1 MRASVLRRI
10 LVPMRWRLLPIIVL
24 LLSLAGCAADERQ
37 VEICRQVVAAVA
49 ADASDLAALPVER
62 DGAVR
67 FAFAS
72 AAGQDEE
79 TRHTVTCRFAGGA
92 FSANRTELMTVL
104 QDGVA
109 LPDIHMILL
118 RHLLD
123 LPTPSA
129 FLAPPEVSP
138 PLAGEAAYLV
148 QQIINGLSLG
158 AIFALVAVGYSL
170 VYGITGTIQFAYGEI
185 FMVGA
190 FAFITWFFVFVV
202 LGVSDFTWLLVLSF
216 PLAGLLTA
224 LNGWVTSRVIYRPL
238 LRAGRLNT
246 LIGAIGLSM
255 ALREAARMMQG
266 TRNNW
271 VPGIR
276 HGNFV
281 LFEGGGFGVYLAESQ
296 IAILV
301 VAVLSAAALAYLM
314 MHTSWGRAHRAC
326 ADDPKMAGL
335 LGVDIWG
342 TLNRSFT
349 VGAVLAALAGTAFTL
364 QYGEADFFMGYFI
377 GFKAL
382 TAALLGGFGTVTGA
396 LVGGLLLGLF
406 EALWAG
412 YFSSAYKDVAV
423 FGVLALILIFR
434 PNGLLGRSLDS
445 TNAFPAEANFAG
457 RGR

>member
-1 MRASVLRRI
+1 MAMRR
-10 LVPMRWRLLPIIVL
+10 RLLPIVIL
-24 LLSLAGCAADERQ
+24 LLSLCGCAADERQ
-37 VEICRQVVAAVA
+37 VEICREVVAAIVG
-49 ADASDLAALPVER
+49 DASDLAALPVER

-67 FAFAS
+67 LAFIS
-72 AAGQDEE
+72 EKN
-79 TRHTVTCRFAGGA
+79 RHTITCRFAGGA
-92 FSANRTELMTVL
+92 FSANRTELMAVL

-129 FLAPPEVSP
+129 LLAPPEPSL
-138 PLAGEAAYLV
+138 PLAAHAAYLV

-158 AIFALVAVGYSL
+158 AVFALVAVGYSL

-185 FMVGA
+185 FMIGA
-190 FAFITWFFVFVV
+190 FAFITWFFVFVI
-202 LGVSDFTWLLVLSF
+202 LGIASFTWLLVLSF

-224 LNGWVTSRVIYRPL
+224 LNGWVTARVVYRPL
-238 LRAGRLNT
+238 LHAGRLNT
-246 LIGAIGLSM
+246 LIGAIGLSI

-276 HGNFV
+276 HGHFV

-301 VAVLSAAALAYLM
+301 VAILSAALLAYLM
-314 MHTSWGRAHRAC
+314 MHTKWGRAHRAC

-364 QYGEADFFMGYFI
+364 QYGEADFFMGYFM

-396 LVGGLLLGLF
+396 LTGGLLLGLF
-406 EALWAG
+406 EALFAG

-423 FGVLALILIFR
+423 FGVLALVLVFR
-434 PNGLLGRSLDS
+434 PNGLLGRRVDS

-457 RGR
+457 RER

>member
-1 MRASVLRRI
+1 MRVPALHRI
-10 LVPMRWRLLPIIVL
+10 LTPMRRNLLPIMVL
-24 LLSLAGCAADERQ
+24 LLSLAGCTADERQ
-37 VEICRQVVAAVA
+37 VEICRQVVGAIV
-49 ADASDLAALPVER
+49 ADAGDLAALPVER

-72 AAGQDEE
+72 EE
-79 TRHTVTCRFAGGA
+79 ARHTITCRFAGGA
-92 FSANRTELMTVL
+92 FSANRTELMAVL

-123 LPTPSA
+123 LPTPGA
-129 FLAPPEVSP
+129 LLAPPEPRP
-138 PLAGEAAYLV
+138 PLAAEAAYLV

-170 VYGITGTIQFAYGEI
+170 VYGITGTIQFAYGEV

-190 FAFITWFFVFVV
+190 FAFITWFFVFTV
-202 LGVSDFTWLLVLSF
+202 LGVSDFVWLLVLSF
-216 PLAGLLTA
+216 PLAGLLTG
-224 LNGWVTSRVIYRPL
+224 LNGWVTARVVYRPL

-255 ALREAARMMQG
+255 ALREAARLLQG

-276 HGNFV
+276 HGNFI

-314 MHTSWGRAHRAC
+314 MHTRWGRAHRAC

-382 TAALLGGFGTVTGA
+382 TAALLGGFGTVSGA
-396 LVGGLLLGLF
+396 LVGGILLGLL

-423 FGVLALILIFR
+423 FGVLALVLIFR
-434 PNGLLGRSLDS
+434 PNGLLGRRLDT